1 MSSIDNVMKNKLGDY
16 NLAKGTLVQLQRK
29 KQYVYSIVSHYLP
42 LTDGSTHS
50 GNLSVRSLVD
60 VVPRDVFVQDSEYLE
75 TLLVVVPK

>member
-42 LTDGSTHS
+42 LPDGSTHS

>member
-29 KQYVYSIVSHYLP
+29 KQYVYSIVSRYLP

>member
-29 KQYVYSIVSHYLP
+29 KQYVYSIVSRYLP
-42 LTDGSTHS
+42 LPDGSTHS